1 MQSVIPPGDPARTV
15 IAGKRQG
22 YLGLAIN
29 YGQTEDA
36 FPTMTTAWQP
46 TDAERAAIAAG
57 ANIVVRLL
65 GVPPINPMAVYVSEV
80 PQIEDLMPPEQD
92 VTCSCGSTVT
102 FEAGEHHARCFN
114 SNCGGYYHR

>member
-36 FPTMTTAWQP
+36 NVDGVFPTMTTAWQP

-80 PQIEDLMPPEQD
+80 PE
-92 VTCSCGSTVT
+92 
-102 FEAGEHHARCFN
+102 
-114 SNCGGYYHR
+114 

>member
-1 MQSVIPPGDPARTV
+1 MQSVIPPGDPSKTV

-36 FPTMTTAWQP
+36 NFPGHIFPTMTTAWQP

-57 ANIVVRLL
+57 ANIVVQLL
-65 GVPPINPMAVYVSEV
+65 GTPPINPMVLYVSEIPV
-80 PQIEDLMPPEQD
+80 IEPLDNEQPTD
-92 VTCSCGSTVT
+92 
-102 FEAGEHHARCFN
+102 
-114 SNCGGYYHR
+114 